1 MAVRAGI
8 PERATAVFDIESC
21 GVLGGQGTASG
32 KKAGGDE
39 HENRGGG
46 LHKS

>member
-1 MAVRAGI
+1 MAVRAGV
-8 PERATAVFDIESC
+8 PERATAVFDVKSC
-21 GVLGGQGTASG
+21 GVLGGQGTAPG

-39 HENRGGG
+39 YENREGG